1 MLKPAQLL
9 RIDLSLLVLFS
20 TVLEEGHVARAAQ
33 RLNLTPSAV
42 SHGLRRLRRLLGDP
56 LFLKIPGGVKPTDR
70 ARELAAPV
78 ADVLMRVEGIVSA
91 AAPFDPK
98 KVQRSFTI
106 GAPDALAAIFLGPF
120 VARLAREAPGIDIRL
135 LQLMPQHHGKPTS
148 QVWQTTLS
156 ELDAQRLDLAVLP
169 IGPLPPRFAERLL
182 FEEDFVVAMRKGSS
196 PSTQAQPR
204 MLSGRTAHARF
215 GHRRCAGG
223 RGRQI
228 GRERTFPA
236 CHADGAEFHDGAGT
250 TGRKRFDSDVAAAS
264 GETPCSAFQAG
275 DAPCAASLDTRP
287 GAPRRFAGRDG
298 RCWHRLV
305 VRDDGALHRLWHA
318 VAIGRP
324 TNSQIELNGAGRSP
338 GSQMQEHLRDARP
351 S

>member
-182 FEEDFVVAMRKGSS
+182 FEEDFVVAMRKGHLLARKLSLGCYLA
-196 PSTQAQPR
+196 AQHMLVSAIGDALGVVDAKLAEKGLSRRVTLTVPNFMMALVQLAESDLIATLPR
-204 MLSGRTAHARF
+204 HLVKRHAARF
-215 GHRRCAGG
+215 KLVMRPVPLPWTPDPVRLVAS
-223 RGRQI
+223 Q
-228 GRERTFPA
+228 A
-236 CHADGAEFHDGAGT
+236 AMADAGT
-250 TGRKRFDSDVAAAS
+250 AWLFETMARCIGS
-264 GETPCSAFQAG
+264 GTLSRSAG
-275 DAPCAASLDTRP
+275 
-287 GAPRRFAGRDG
+287 PRIRR
-298 RCWHRLV
+298 
-305 VRDDGALHRLWHA
+305 
-318 VAIGRP
+318 
-324 TNSQIELNGAGRSP
+324 
-338 GSQMQEHLRDARP
+338 
-351 S
+351 